1 MSLHFWAGWR
11 DPTTGELL
19 EVGLWASGF
28 LTSSHSTRTQQL
40 LGVTTFTIQGMAFLG
55 FVSFPCCYIT
65 TYNVCL
71 PLTESW
77 GVHTK
82 ERYLCWKRA
91 LRANI
96 LNPLSGPFL
105 RLQSSSESKI
115 FCTSRCIWVEPKPT
129 LKDGRWIHIVN
140 KCTWRDAKNWR
151 QKQWV
156 SCWLETGE
164 AWVQVALPAQRC
176 WVLSLELCLCSN
188 WEMWLQDG

>member
-1 MSLHFWAGWR
+1 MSLHFWAGRR

-105 RLQSSSESKI
+105 RLQSSVRAKFSAQAGASELNPNPPWK
-115 FCTSRCIWVEPKPT
+115 TEGEYT
-129 LKDGRWIHIVN
+129 LSINVPEGMLKTEG
-140 KCTWRDAKNWR
+140 K
-151 QKQWV
+151 
-156 SCWLETGE
+156 SSG
-164 AWVQVALPAQRC
+164 
-176 WVLSLELCLCSN
+176 
-188 WEMWLQDG
+188 